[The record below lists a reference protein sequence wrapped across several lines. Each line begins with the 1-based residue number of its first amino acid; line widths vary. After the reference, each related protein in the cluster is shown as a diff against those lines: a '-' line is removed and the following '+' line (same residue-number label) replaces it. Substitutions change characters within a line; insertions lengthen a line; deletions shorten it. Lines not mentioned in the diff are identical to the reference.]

1 MPAAVGLSSVESII
15 AVGRHVAEA
24 VGRRR
29 ELPSA
34 SAGGGCTHTH
44 THTHTLSELWGP
56 ALEKDVSI
64 GGGEGGGS
72 NAVSGKSLGGCSRT
86 SPI

>member
-1 MPAAVGLSSVESII
+1 MWRPSSRL
-15 AVGRHVAEA
+15 GDTLQKRW
-24 VGRRR
+24 
-29 ELPSA
+29 
-34 SAGGGCTHTH
+34 GGGVSYPQLPQAAAALTH

-56 ALEKDVSI
+56 ALERDASI

-86 SPI
+86 SPDIRHGMG